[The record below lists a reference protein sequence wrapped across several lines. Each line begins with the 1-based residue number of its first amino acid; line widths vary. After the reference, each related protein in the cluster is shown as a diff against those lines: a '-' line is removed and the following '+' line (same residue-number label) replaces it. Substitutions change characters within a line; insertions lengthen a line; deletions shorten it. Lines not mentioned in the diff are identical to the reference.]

1 MSVFRTETHLN
12 EKQIHNVLRNDRRR
26 RVLRQLQQSV
36 GQISVRELSEA
47 IAEEE
52 TGKSPPPRN
61 IRDSVYNALN
71 QTHLPKLDTLGI
83 LEYNQ
88 HRKTVSLQSSAREVS
103 LYMEVVTKY
112 GITWAKYYQLLMLV
126 SLLAILAAEIGV
138 PAISSVPTLL
148 LCSLFLVVLG
158 VSIVNQLW
166 SRRWVYLHQL
176 FS

>member
-1 MSVFRTETHLN
+1 MSVFRTEDHLN

-26 RVLRQLQQSV
+26 QVLKQLQQSV
-36 GQISVRELSEA
+36 GQLSVRELSEA
-47 IAEEE
+47 IAEAE

-71 QTHLPKLDTLGI
+71 QTHLPKLDSLGI

-103 LYMEVVTKY
+103 LYMEVITKY
-112 GITWAKYYQLLMLV
+112 GITWAEYYQLLMLV
-126 SLLAILAAEIGV
+126 SLLAILAAEISV
-138 PAISSVPTLL
+138 PVISSVPTLL